1 MTAPLDPFI
10 PSPDVRERFEITI
23 RAPAARVMAVARD
36 FDMQSIA
43 AVRLIV
49 RMREWL
55 ARSTPAARPAQ
66 GLVAETRSL
75 GWGVLRDEPGRL
87 YVSGALCQ
95 PWLADVRFEAL
106 PAGEFAGWRGPDRV
120 KIAWTLEAE
129 PLAPTLTRFASET
142 RAVATDDAARSR
154 FMDYWRWARF
164 GIVAIRLLLL
174 PAVRSAAEAGSATA
188 AR

>member
-1 MTAPLDPFI
+1 VAGPLDPFI
-10 PSPDVRERFEITI
+10 PSPDVRERFEIEI
-23 RAPAARVMAVARD
+23 RAPAEQVMAVARD
-36 FDMQSIA
+36 LDMQSIGP
-43 AVRLIV
+43 VRLIV

-55 ARSTPAARPAQ
+55 TRSAPVERRPQ
-66 GLVAETRSL
+66 GLVAETRSI

-106 PAGEFAGWRGPDRV
+106 PAAEFADWRGPDRV

-129 PLAPTLTRFASET
+129 PRTPTLTRFATET
-142 RAVATDDAARSR
+142 RAVATDDAARRR
-154 FMDYWRWARF
+154 FMEYWRWARF

-174 PAVRSAAEAGSATA
+174 PAVRTAAEAGSAA
-188 AR
+188 PIH